1 MRIPIVIVAALLSAS
16 PAAAQSSGSA
26 RPAGK
31 PADADSSKLLPLK
44 GPVADYSCA
53 AYGPG
58 FVRVDGTNTCVKV
71 GGAVS
76 IGVGGSVGTAR

>member
-1 MRIPIVIVAALLSAS
+1 MRTAPVIVAALLLAS
-16 PAAAQSSGSA
+16 PVSAQSSGSA

-31 PADADSSKLLPLK
+31 LTNSGKLLPLK
-44 GPVADYSCA
+44 GPVADYACA

-58 FVRVDGTNTCVKV
+58 FVRIDGTNTCIHV